1 MHSCLKARGKFEILY
16 TFKVMTFSTLKISC
30 TFLIFLRSP
39 SEWKRCRKDVGSA
52 QLKAHIGVCVCVC
65 VCYNITRPVQRIM
78 KKIIHIGLQQL
89 TQKVI
94 EIKSNLYLF
103 YFLSESDLKM
113 SHCSDVQISFFSAIL
128 PICIHFTF
136 CIYIYFLILA
146 VNAHLNMLA

>member
-30 TFLIFLRSP
+30 TFFIFLRSP

-52 QLKAHIGVCVCVC
+52 QLKAHIGVCVC
-65 VCYNITRPVQRIM
+65 YNITRPVQRIM
-78 KKIIHIGLQQL
+78 KQIIHIGLQQL

-103 YFLSESDLKM
+103 YFLSESDLK
-113 SHCSDVQISFFSAIL
+113 SHIVQMYKLVFFLQYCQYAYIL
-128 PICIHFTF
+128 HFVFTF
-136 CIYIYFLILA
+136 IF
-146 VNAHLNMLA
+146 